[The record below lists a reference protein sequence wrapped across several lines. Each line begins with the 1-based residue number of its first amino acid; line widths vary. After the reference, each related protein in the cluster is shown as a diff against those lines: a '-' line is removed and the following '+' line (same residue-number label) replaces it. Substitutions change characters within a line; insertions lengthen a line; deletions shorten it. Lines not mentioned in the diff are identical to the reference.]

1 MFKKLLA
8 GFLLVSM
15 ASSVSAQV
23 IWEETFEGGNT
34 LPAGWTQTTL
44 ASDGGWLVGTT
55 SANSSD
61 FFPIPAVAGNVI
73 ATNDDGCNCN
83 KSADQLM
90 SPEIDL
96 TSWADTTIY
105 LMFDVYY
112 LAATYQSATETLK
125 LLSSVDGGAT
135 WVQMDEVDG
144 AGNWVKPRFYDIS
157 TFAGQKVQFAWLYN
171 DAAGW
176 LYGAAL
182 DNIKVV
188 LKDNILK
195 ANVSSVGVSRVI
207 DAIPASFAYD
217 RFLAGGEMEV
227 TGRVNNPGF
236 VIINSFDVTVTSG
249 LNSITESYSGL
260 NIDLGQSAGFSI
272 PVTISEGTNSY
283 EVTISNINGGDDND
297 LTDNAGSASVLGVVP
312 APGRVVVVEEGT
324 GTWCGWCPRG
334 TVMMDFLAEQ
344 HPDHVAAI
352 AVHNGDPMVVSTYDS
367 GLGTI
372 ISGYPSGLVDRQST
386 PFDPTDFEA
395 AMLDRI
401 TVESPVA
408 VSQEVEWD
416 EVTRKATVHSKL
428 TFNEAVNGAYR
439 ISVVFTED
447 GVTGTTA
454 AYGQTNYY
462 AGGGNGPMGGFESLG
477 STVPASASVYNHVA
491 RALVGGFNGAL
502 NSVPTAN
509 AAGSEHV
516 YTSEWTVPPTMDIEK
531 MHAITLFIRQ
541 SPKII
546 VNASQTGVPYSSV
559 AAPEPTAEA
568 VSVRMFPNPVVDEA
582 TIKLQLAENSDVQIR
597 VINTMGAVVAE
608 RNYTNVAG
616 ETSLPFRVGNLPTGA
631 YILSVNAGGKTVA
644 KNFVISR

>member
-8 GFLLVSM
+8 GFFLVSL
-15 ASSVSAQV
+15 ASSISAQAV
-23 IWEETFEGGNT
+23 WEETFDGGNT

-44 ASDGGWLVGTT
+44 ASDGGWKVGIP
-55 SANSSD
+55 SALSSSA
-61 FFPIPAVAGNVI
+61 FPIPASTGNVLG
-73 ATNDDGCNCN
+73 TNDDGCNCN
-83 KSADQLM
+83 KSVDQVM
-90 SPEIDL
+90 TPEIDL
-96 TSWADTTIY
+96 TAYPDTALY
-105 LMFDVYY
+105 LMFDIFY
-112 LAATYQSATETLK
+112 LNATYQGATESLS
-125 LLSSVDGGAT
+125 LLASTDGGTT
-135 WVQMDEVDG
+135 WVTLTALQG
-144 AGNWVKPRFYDIS
+144 AGAWVKPRFFDIS
-157 TFAGQKVQFAWLYN
+157 SFAGQSVRFGFLYN
-171 DAAGW
+171 DGGGW
-176 LYGAAL
+176 LYGAVI
-182 DNIKVV
+182 DNIRVV

-195 ANVSSVGVSRVI
+195 ANLSSVGVARFI
-207 DAIPASFAYD
+207 DAIPASFTYD

-227 TGRVNNPGF
+227 TGSVNNPGF
-236 VIINSFDVTVTSG
+236 VPITSFDVTVTNG
-249 LNSITESYSGL
+249 LNSITESYTGL
-260 NIDLGQSAGFSI
+260 NVDLGQSATFSV

-283 EVTISNINGGDDND
+283 DVSISNINGGDDND
-297 LTDNAGSASVLGVVP
+297 LTDNAGTASILGVTP

-334 TVMMDFLAEQ
+334 TVMMDFLAEE

-352 AVHNGDPMVVSTYDS
+352 AVHNGDPMVVSTYDT
-367 GLGTI
+367 GLGGV

-428 TFNEAVNGAYR
+428 NFNEAVNGAYR
-439 ISVVFTED
+439 IAVVFTED
-447 GVTGTTA
+447 GVTGTSA

-462 AGGGNGPMGGFESLG
+462 SGGGNGPMGGFESLG

-491 RALVGGFNGAL
+491 RAIVGGFNGAL

-509 AAGSEHV
+509 VAGSEHV
-516 YTSEWTVPPTMDIEK
+516 YTSEWTVPATMDIEK
-531 MHAITLFIRQ
+531 MHAVTLFIRQ
-541 SPKII
+541 SPKVI
-546 VNASQTGVPYSSV
+546 VNAAQTGVPYTSV
-559 AAPEPTAEA
+559 AANEPTTESI
-568 VSVRMFPNPVVDEA
+568 SVRMFPNPVVDEA

-608 RNYTNVAG
+608 RNYANVAG
-616 ETSLPFRVGNLPTGA
+616 ETSLPFRVGTLPTGA
-631 YILSVNAGGKTVA
+631 YILSVNAGGKTIA